1 MAANDFFTGT
11 EGVIK
16 VGGTALA
23 QVSTFAVKIT
33 NLVAKQRSKADAYPT
48 RKTIGRDLSGSVAF
62 HWNPTLTAHT
72 DLLAA
77 VNAGTQLALVLFPS
91 GESAGQKITVNVQ
104 PTSFDLPSQEPES
117 TDPVMATIEFECS
130 GAPTI
135 AAVS

>member
-23 QVSTFAVKIT
+23 QVSSFGIKIA
-33 NLVAKQRSKADAYPT
+33 NIVAKQRSKGDPYPT
-48 RKTIGRDLSGSVAF
+48 RKSVGRDLTGSLAF
-62 HWNPTLTAHT
+62 HWNPTLAAHT
-72 DLLAA
+72 DILAA
-77 VNAGTQLALVLFPS
+77 VHAGTQLALVLYPT
-91 GESAGQKITVNVQ
+91 GTAAGKMITVNVQ
-104 PTSFDLPSQEPES
+104 ATSIDIPSQEPES

-135 AAVS
+135 ADAA

>member
-23 QVSTFAVKIT
+23 QVSAFGVKIA
-33 NLVAKQRSKADAYPT
+33 NIVAKQRSKGDAYPT
-48 RKTIGRDLSGSVAF
+48 RKTVGRDLTGSVSF
-62 HWNPTLTAHT
+62 HWNPTLSGHTAI
-72 DLLAA
+72 LAA
-77 VNAGTQLALVLFPS
+77 VHAGTELALILYPT
-91 GESAGQKITVNVQ
+91 GTAAGQMITVAVQ
-104 PTSFDLPSQEPES
+104 ATSIDIPSQEPES

-135 AAVS
+135 AAAA